1 MASSTAGRRNREIK
15 LPKAAVPQVNQ
26 KKDKLKGKELSVE
39 EPRVPPPPSPSP
51 RRTGIKSAEPTSEG
65 PNPTKT
71 KDPSSDKGMAST
83 AKGRRTRRRKS
94 RKANDHQ
101 AVAKKANSDTID
113 QEAQEGPIH
122 TKEEE
127 YSSSDEYLVDR
138 PIPKG
143 WLHLD
148 VLRPSRP
155 TFPHLCPFNAVAK
168 KANSDTIDQEAE
180 AVAKKANSDTID
192 QEAQDCPSRFF
203 RNPLPADVSSDSG
216 SELEEPSDPN
226 VYYYL

>member
-148 VLRPSRP
+148 VLRPI
-155 TFPHLCPFNAVAK
+155 AK

-180 AVAKKANSDTID
+180 VAKKANSDTID

>member
-148 VLRPSRP
+148 VLRPI
-155 TFPHLCPFNAVAK
+155 AK

-180 AVAKKANSDTID
+180 VAKKANSDTID
-192 QEAQDCPSRFF
+192 QEAQVDCPSRFF

>member
-1 MASSTAGRRNREIK
+1 MASSTRGRRNREIK

-51 RRTGIKSAEPTSEG
+51 RRTGIKSAESTSEG
-65 PNPTKT
+65 PNHTTT

-83 AKGRRTRRRKS
+83 ARGRRNRRRKS
-94 RKANDHQ
+94 RKANDH
-101 AVAKKANSDTID
+101 
-113 QEAQEGPIH
+113 QEGPIH

-127 YSSSDEYLVDR
+127 YSSSDEYLVYR

-143 WLHLD
+143 CLHLD
-148 VLRPSRP
+148 VLRPSV
-155 TFPHLCPFNAVAK
+155 FHLLYDGIIADAK

-180 AVAKKANSDTID
+180 ANVEKSNSGTIE
-192 QEAQDCPSRFF
+192 QEALVKRQFF
-203 RNPLPADVSSDSG
+203 RNPIPSDDSSDTG
-216 SELEEPSDPN
+216 SDGEEPSNPN
-226 VYYYL
+226 MYCYI

>member
-1 MASSTAGRRNREIK
+1 MACSTRARRNREIK
-15 LPKAAVPQVNQ
+15 LPKAAVPQFNQ
-26 KKDKLKGKELSVE
+26 KKDKLKCKELSVE
-39 EPRVPPPPSPSP
+39 EPRVPPPPSPFP

-83 AKGRRTRRRKS
+83 AKGRRNRRRKS
-94 RKANDHQ
+94 RKANDH
-101 AVAKKANSDTID
+101 
-113 QEAQEGPIH
+113 QEGPIH

-127 YSSSDEYLVDR
+127 YSSSDEYLVYR

-155 TFPHLCPFNAVAK
+155 TFPHLCPFNAGSK

-180 AVAKKANSDTID
+180 VAKKANSDTID
-192 QEAQDCPSRFF
+192 QEAQVDCPSRFF